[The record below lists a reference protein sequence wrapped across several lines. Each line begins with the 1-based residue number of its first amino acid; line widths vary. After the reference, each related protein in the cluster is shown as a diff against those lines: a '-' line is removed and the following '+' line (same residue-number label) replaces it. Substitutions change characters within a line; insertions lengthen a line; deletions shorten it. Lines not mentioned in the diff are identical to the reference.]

1 MLKQLIIIVLI
12 NISFQS
18 LSQKIGVVL
27 SGGGAMGFAHIG
39 VLKALEEHQI
49 PIDFITGASSGA
61 LVGAM
66 YAAGYSPKDIES
78 YVKSDKFK
86 TITDGTLQTHNRF
99 FFFNENEDAD
109 IISFGVSLD
118 SLNQRILPVK
128 FKNSTF
134 LDYQML
140 VYLGT
145 VSEYVGN
152 DFSKLFIPFQCV
164 ASDITT
170 KKSILLKEGK
180 LNEAVR
186 ASMTYPFFI
195 QPIKINDQLLFDGG
209 LYNNFPCNVMEES
222 FQPDYIIGSN
232 VSSNATPPLETDILS
247 QIINMTVTPTNY
259 TIPHNKGIMI
269 TPKTGITTFNF
280 DEIDKAIQ
288 SGYNETIL
296 LIDSIK
302 AHVKRKSDI
311 NQIQEKRKK
320 FNQIC
325 RKITIAEIE
334 SENTNL
340 RSDYFIRKTIF
351 PNKEKLDSSTFA
363 KRYFR
368 LSENPGIDFLYP
380 KFSLLRDSSY
390 KLQLQSRKSKELT
403 IDIGGLFSSR
413 SINTGFLGLKISRI
427 NKREYYLKA
436 ESYFGKFYGSAKILG
451 NITFPTKIPVSI
463 QAYYVMNRWD
473 YFRSLASFFE
483 EVKPSFMIQNEH
495 YFGSLIKTPL
505 GNNGKI
511 ILDVRKFNITDYYYQ
526 TDNFTSKDT
535 SDFTNFEGIC
545 LKLHT
550 EINTLNRKQFA
561 SSGKL
566 ISFKIKYLNG
576 NEDSE
581 SGSTSS
587 SKYVILKNHSW
598 FVSQI
603 EYQKFPVD
611 YKNYHLGI
619 HAKATYSTQSLFAN
633 YTASLLSMQ
642 EFSPFPDC
650 QSLFLPEYRSS
661 QFIGVGINN
670 IFSLIKN
677 MDLRTDI
684 YLYQPFRNLNKTN
697 DISLYYEKAKLFS
710 QYMISTSLIYN
721 TPIGP
726 LRLTANY
733 FPQQK
738 NPVNLSFTYGYLIFN
753 ERAVK

>member
-1 MLKQLIIIVLI
+1 MLKQLIIIALI

-18 LSQKIGVVL
+18 LSQKVGIVL

-49 PIDFITGASSGA
+49 PIDYITGASSGA

-78 YVKSDKFK
+78 YVKSDRFK
-86 TITDGTLQTHNRF
+86 IITEGTLQTHNRF

-118 SLNQRILPVK
+118 SLNQRILPAK

-152 DFSKLFIPFQCV
+152 DFSKLFVPFQCV

-195 QPIKINDQLLFDGG
+195 QPIKINNQLLFDGG
-209 LYNNFPCNVMEES
+209 LYNNFPSNVMENS

-232 VSSNATPPLETDILS
+232 VSSNATPPVETDILS
-247 QIINMTVTPTNY
+247 QIINMTVTPTDY

-280 DEIDKAIQ
+280 NEIDKAIQ
-288 SGYNETIL
+288 SGYSETIL

-302 AHVKRKSDI
+302 AHIKRKSDI

-320 FNQIC
+320 YNQIC
-325 RKITIAEIE
+325 KKITIAEIE
-334 SENTNL
+334 TENTNL
-340 RSDYFIRKTIF
+340 RNEYFIRKSIF

-380 KFSLLRDSSY
+380 KFSLLSDSTY
-390 KLQLQSRKSKELT
+390 KLHLQSRKSKELT

-413 SINTGFLGLKISRI
+413 SINTGYLGIKISRI
-427 NKREYYLKA
+427 NKREYFLRA

-451 NITFPTKIPVSI
+451 NITFPTKIPMTI
-463 QAYYVMNRWD
+463 QTYYVINRWD
-473 YFRSLASFFE
+473 YFRSLSSFFE
-483 EVKPSFMIQNEH
+483 EVKPSFMIQNER

-505 GNNGKI
+505 GNNGKFI
-511 ILDVRKFNITDYYYQ
+511 FDIRKFNLTDNYYQ
-526 TDNFTSKDT
+526 SDNFTSKDT
-535 SDFTNFEGIC
+535 SDFTNFKGIC
-545 LKLHT
+545 LKLHA

-566 ISFKIKYLNG
+566 MSLKIKYIKG

-581 SGSTSS
+581 SGSTAS

-603 EYQKFPVD
+603 EYQKFPID

-619 HAKATYSTQSLFAN
+619 HAKATYSSQSLFAN

-642 EFSPFPDC
+642 EFSPIPDC

-661 QFIGVGINN
+661 QFIGIGINN
-670 IFSLIKN
+670 IFSIIKN
-677 MDLRTDI
+677 MDFRTDI

-697 DISLYYEKAKLFS
+697 DISLYYEKAKLFR
-710 QYMISTSLIYN
+710 QYLISTSLIYN

-753 ERAVK
+753 ERAIK